1 MQKEKSQI
9 EEDNPPAEQ
18 SARARRSSK
27 VVGNTDVRRE
37 ADKPAAPSPPKVPK
51 NWNQWEN
58 ISHQAD
64 FTIIEIK

>member
-1 MQKEKSQI
+1 LGIRASAIRKNHTEMQKEKSQI

-18 SARARRSSK
+18 SPRARRSSK

-51 NWNQWEN
+51 N
-58 ISHQAD
+58 
-64 FTIIEIK
+64 